1 MLDFEKILKQE
12 KEKDYYIELMKFVD
26 SEYNS
31 KNIFPPKENIFEAF
45 RLTPLDTVKVV
56 ILGQDPYHG
65 EGEAH
70 GLAFSVNYGIKI
82 PPSLK
87 NIYKEIN
94 LEYGYKIPNHG
105 FLINWAKQG
114 VLLLNTVL
122 TVEKDKPA
130 SHKGKGWEIFTDRII
145 EELNQS
151 DNSIVFMLWGNYA
164 KSKMD
169 LLDNPKHLV
178 LESVHPSPFSAR
190 NGFFGNN
197 HFKLANEYL
206 INNGIEPIDWKIED
220 IDDSAKVVENTQ
232 LSIF

>member
-1 MLDFEKILKQE
+1 MLKFEDIVTEESK
-12 KEKDYYIELMKFVD
+12 KDYYKDLIEFVNE
-26 SEYNS
+26 EY
-31 KNIFPPKENIFEAF
+31 KTKTIFPPKDNIFEAF
-45 RLTPLDTVKVV
+45 KITPLDKVKVV

-70 GLAFSVNYGIKI
+70 GLAFSVNYGIKT

-94 LEYGYKIPNHG
+94 LEFGYDIPNHG
-105 FLINWAKQG
+105 YLLNWAKQG

-145 EELNQS
+145 TELNEIP
-151 DNSIVFMLWGNYA
+151 NPIVFMLWGNYA
-164 KSKMD
+164 KTKAG
-169 LLDNPKHLV
+169 LLNNPKHMV

-197 HFKLANEYL
+197 HFKLANNFLEKNGVSP
-206 INNGIEPIDWKIED
+206 INWKIED
-220 IDDSAKVVENTQ
+220 KNSEAQ

>member
-1 MLDFEKILKQE
+1 MLEFEDIVKEESE
-12 KEKDYYIELMKFVD
+12 KNYYKDLIGFVNE
-26 SEYNS
+26 EY
-31 KNIFPPKENIFEAF
+31 KTKTIFPPKDNIFEAF
-45 RLTPLDTVKVV
+45 KITPLDKVKVV

-70 GLAFSVNYGIKI
+70 GLAFSVNYGIKT

-94 LEYGYKIPNHG
+94 LEFGYDIPNHG
-105 FLINWAKQG
+105 YLLNWAKQG

-145 EELNQS
+145 TELNEIP
-151 DNSIVFMLWGNYA
+151 NPIVFMLWGNYA
-164 KSKMD
+164 KTKAG
-169 LLDNPKHLV
+169 LLNNPKHMV

-197 HFKLANEYL
+197 HFKLANDFLEKNGVSP
-206 INNGIEPIDWKIED
+206 INWKIED
-220 IDDSAKVVENTQ
+220 KNSEAQ

>member
-1 MLDFEKILKQE
+1 MLEFEDIVKEESE
-12 KEKDYYIELMKFVD
+12 KNYYKDLIEFVNE
-26 SEYNS
+26 EY
-31 KNIFPPKENIFEAF
+31 KTKTIFPPKDNIFEAF
-45 RLTPLDTVKVV
+45 KITPLDKVKVV

-70 GLAFSVNYGIKI
+70 GLAFSVNYGIKT

-94 LEYGYKIPNHG
+94 LEFGYDIPNHG
-105 FLINWAKQG
+105 YLLNWAKQG

-130 SHKGKGWEIFTDRII
+130 SHKGKGWEIFTDRVIT
-145 EELNQS
+145 ELNEIP
-151 DNSIVFMLWGNYA
+151 NPIVFMLWGNYA
-164 KSKMD
+164 KTKAG
-169 LLDNPKHLV
+169 LLNNPKHMV

-197 HFKLANEYL
+197 HFKLANNFLEKNGVSP
-206 INNGIEPIDWKIED
+206 INWKIED
-220 IDDSAKVVENTQ
+220 KNSEAQ

>member
-1 MLDFEKILKQE
+1 MLEFEDIVKEESE
-12 KEKDYYIELMKFVD
+12 KNYYKDLIEFVNE
-26 SEYNS
+26 EY
-31 KNIFPPKENIFEAF
+31 KTKTIFPPKDNIFEAF
-45 RLTPLDTVKVV
+45 KITPLDKVKVV

-70 GLAFSVNYGIKI
+70 GLAFSVNYGIKT

-94 LEYGYKIPNHG
+94 LEYGYDIPNHG
-105 FLINWAKQG
+105 YLLNWAQQG

-145 EELNQS
+145 TELNEIP
-151 DNSIVFMLWGNYA
+151 NPIVFMLWGNYA
-164 KSKMD
+164 KTKAG
-169 LLDNPKHLV
+169 LLNNPKHMV

-197 HFKLANEYL
+197 HFKLANDFLEKNGVSP
-206 INNGIEPIDWKIED
+206 INWKTED
-220 IDDSAKVVENTQ
+220 KNSEAQ